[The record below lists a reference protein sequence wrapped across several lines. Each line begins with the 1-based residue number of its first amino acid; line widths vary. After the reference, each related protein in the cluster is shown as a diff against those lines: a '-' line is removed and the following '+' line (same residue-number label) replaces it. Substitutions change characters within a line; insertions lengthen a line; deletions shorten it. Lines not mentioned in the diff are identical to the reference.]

1 MIVSLPPSSA
11 RDASELGLRTAL
23 STAWMGLKGWPAPEI
38 WTSLHP
44 ALTLANSL
52 ERHDSLLA
60 ILWGLTFNIVGQGRV
75 VESLP
80 WVEEM
85 LDAAK
90 ATGDS
95 DMPTTAHALASNC
108 YCWAGELTKCVKHA
122 DKVLELYDDE
132 KHYHLANI
140 LNHDPKT
147 LAGAHASICT
157 WVLGYPDRASRL
169 SIEKDVHARR
179 RGHPFD
185 LAFALM
191 TGTS

>member
-1 MIVSLPPSSA
+1 
-11 RDASELGLRTAL
+11 
-23 STAWMGLKGWPAPEI
+23 
-38 WTSLHP
+38 
-44 ALTLANSL
+44 
-52 ERHDSLLA
+52 
-60 ILWGLTFNIVGQGRV
+60 
-75 VESLP
+75 
-80 WVEEM
+80 
-85 LDAAK
+85 
-90 ATGDS
+90 
-95 DMPTTAHALASNC
+95 
-108 YCWAGELTKCVKHA
+108 VKHA

-191 TGTS
+191 TGTHEFDHRWKLIDELIFQIEHPGWEERFSYAEILRLKGWMLSLKGDLEGAERNFLTSLDWAPPAGENVGVAHLDQPRSALAEPRQAPRGV